1 MNSLVRSALPV
12 RRAALAARS
21 VRTTSVRNMSGG
33 HPQLGEGDGLY
44 REIAY
49 GTGVGIVSG
58 AIWYAMATDSRKTSA
73 YYAAKRAEKN

>member
-1 MNSLVRSALPV
+1 MNSLVRSALPI

-21 VRTTSVRNMSGG
+21 ARTTSVRNMSGG

-49 GTGVGIVSG
+49 GSGDGLVCG
-58 AIWYAMATDSRKTSA
+58 AIWYAMADDSRKTSA
-73 YYAAKRAEKN
+73 YFAAKRANKD

>member
-1 MNSLVRSALPV
+1 MNSLVRSALPI

-21 VRTTSVRNMSGG
+21 ARTTSVRNMSGG

-49 GTGVGIVSG
+49 GSGVGLVCA
-58 AIWYAMATDSRKTSA
+58 AIWYAMADDSRKTSA
-73 YYAAKRAEKN
+73 YFAAKRANKD